1 MEVFN
6 SLNFNK
12 DLSLALGFFDGV
24 HIAHKKILMTASAL
38 AKENGIKSAVITF
51 KKSPRSYFCDN
62 KIYNI
67 QTLNERLECIKKTGI
82 DFAYVLDFKD
92 FKDLSAG
99 DYLNDVLIK
108 HFDPKFIT
116 TGYNHTFGH
125 HKYGDSNFLRE
136 HQNRYKY
143 IEIDKMKLN
152 NDIVSALVSS
162 TNIKK
167 FIEKAYIKEANS
179 LLGYSF
185 NISGT
190 VIKGMGLARNLG
202 FRTANIEWN
211 KDIVKPP
218 YGVYFAL
225 VELTSPAVFSGY
237 SSCHTFGPTDS
248 YNPGTFCGKKYPAIL
263 NWGIK
268 PTVNDPENPLLKP
281 VLEAHILDFN
291 QDIYG
296 KKIRV
301 HFLEPIREEKKFNNL
316 EELRLQITDDIRLAE
331 KLAQQG

>member
-1 MEVFN
+1 MEVFSN
-6 SLNFNK
+6 LNVNK

-24 HIAHKKILMTASAL
+24 HIAHKKILSTASVL

-51 KKSPRSYFCDN
+51 KKSPRSYFCEN

-67 QTLNERLECIKKTGI
+67 QTLDDRLKHIEKIGI
-82 DFAYVLDFKD
+82 DFAYVLDFED
-92 FKDLSAG
+92 FRELSAH

-108 HFDPKFIT
+108 HFNPQFIT

-125 HKYGDSNFLRE
+125 QKCGNSSFLYE
-136 HQNRYKY
+136 HQKRYKY
-143 IEIDKMKLN
+143 IEIDKIRLN
-152 NDIVSALVSS
+152 NDIVSTLVSS

-185 NISGT
+185 SVSGT
-190 VIKGMGLARNLG
+190 VTKGMGLARELG

-211 KDIVKPP
+211 EDIVKPP

-225 VELTSPAVFSGY
+225 VELPNTNGFADRYSFGY
-237 SSCHTFGPTDS
+237 TYSCNSSTLCD
-248 YNPGTFCGKKYPAIL
+248 KKYPAIL

-268 PTVNDPENPLLKP
+268 PTVNNCENPLLKP
-281 VLEAHILDFN
+281 VLEVHILNFDK
-291 QDIYG
+291 DIYSN
-296 KKIRV
+296 KIRV
-301 HFLEPIREEKKFNNL
+301 HFIKPIREEKKFNSIK
-316 EELRLQITDDIRLAE
+316 ELKQQISADIKLAE
-331 KLAQQG
+331 KFAQTN